1 MDFEIDQPFCFDAP
15 LSLVSKDLGAIE
27 VILLLLVLSK
37 IDKRAKN
44 EQLSNTFQKR
54 LLNDC

>member
-27 VILLLLVLSK
+27 VILLLLYAQVQYK
-37 IDKRAKN
+37 V
-44 EQLSNTFQKR
+44 
-54 LLNDC
+54 